1 LFLLLINTVNG
12 QYKIS
17 GTVLSN
23 SNIPLYLTNI
33 QVQNTIDHKTI
44 SFCTSEQNG
53 SFLLDLKENGTYNL
67 KITALGY
74 KSHLAKIEVKSS
86 LLDLGTIYLKENKTE
101 LEEVLIKA
109 NSNGITQKGDTTFYK
124 IERFLNGNKENLKDV
139 IKIIPGLEINAKGK
153 ITSNGKEI
161 DRLLIDGDKMY
172 KNQHQFATE
181 NISSTMIKNIE
192 LIKNYNDFES
202 ISKKEKKRNYS
213 FKYKDKR
220 RL

>member
-1 LFLLLINTVNG
+1 MNQKNSKFKIKHSFIYLLNKNKQFVCLFLLLINTVNG

-33 QVQNTIDHKTI
+33 QVQDTIDHKTI

-67 KITALGY
+67 KITSLGY
-74 KSHLAKIEVKSS
+74 KSHLAKIEVISS

-109 NSNGITQKGDTTFYK
+109 NSNGI
-124 IERFLNGNKENLKDV
+124 
-139 IKIIPGLEINAKGK
+139 
-153 ITSNGKEI
+153 
-161 DRLLIDGDKMY
+161 
-172 KNQHQFATE
+172 
-181 NISSTMIKNIE
+181 
-192 LIKNYNDFES
+192 
-202 ISKKEKKRNYS
+202 
-213 FKYKDKR
+213 
-220 RL
+220 